1 MSGKKWKKIEKNR
14 KKCLTYQENRN
25 INGIS
30 IPPMPLQKC
39 MHTLGGFSLY
49 ILKNISNHITDI
61 SKMVCIN
68 KPEGK

>member
-1 MSGKKWKKIEKNR
+1 MNGNKGKKIEKNR

-39 MHTLGGFSLY
+39 MHTLGGFSFLR
-49 ILKNISNHITDI
+49 
-61 SKMVCIN
+61 
-68 KPEGK
+68 GFA